1 MSKEKSKLQIATEQ
15 VEMLV
20 KQTNQK
26 LNELGDHAYCLN
38 NVLSIIQNQF
48 NKIRNLPPDT
58 QREYQKVKEVCLE
71 WKQYV
76 EKIEQDYNAAQ
87 KAEKVGGSVF
97 GGLGVSVAAM
107 GPTAAMGIATTF
119 GVASTGTAIS
129 SLSGAAATN
138 AALAW
143 LGGGTL
149 ATGGGGIAGGTALLA
164 LAGPVGWSIAGVSL
178 VGSAVLF
185 WLSMSEKKRLEN
197 IWLNISKRD
206 QKSYEMAIVEIKERI
221 KRITNETEK
230 LNNAIVEI
238 GSYGLDFSTMTEE
251 QQYTL
256 GSYVNLMFASSQ
268 LLVNPIMELQPNYS
282 EKQYYDFLSNRNK
295 IYENIP
301 FLKDAIVE
309 LRSKED
315 LVIYFANLLYKV
327 DTDKTDRKLLAKSF
341 RKNKEFCK
349 QMKINKNETDLEH
362 LLDVANEA
370 LRHAYDKQQ
379 PV

>member
-15 VEMLV
+15 VEILV

-26 LNELGDHAYCLN
+26 LNELGNHTYCLN

-48 NKIRNLPPDT
+48 DKIRNLPPER
-58 QREYQKVKEVCLE
+58 QREYQKVKERCWE
-71 WKQYV
+71 WRQHV
-76 EKIEQDYNAAQ
+76 EKIERDYNSAQ
-87 KAEKVGGSVF
+87 KAEKVGGAVF

-164 LAGPVGWSIAGVSL
+164 LAGPVGWSIAGAAL
-178 VGSAVLF
+178 LGSVVLF
-185 WLSMSEKKRLEN
+185 WLSKSEKERLEN

-206 QKSYEMAIVEIKERI
+206 QESYKLAIVEINERI
-221 KRITNETEK
+221 KSIINETEI
-230 LNNAIVEI
+230 LNKAIVEI
-238 GSYGLDFSTMTEE
+238 SSYGLDFSTMTED
-251 QQYTL
+251 QQNTL
-256 GSYVNLMFASSQ
+256 CSYVNLMLASSQ
-268 LLVNPIMELQPNYS
+268 LLVNPIMGLQPNYS
-282 EKQYYDFLSNRNK
+282 EEQYNDFLSNRNK
-295 IYENIP
+295 IHENLP
-301 FLKDAIVE
+301 FLKDDIVE
-309 LRSKED
+309 LRAKEN

-327 DTDKTDRKLLAKSF
+327 DTDKIDRKLLAKSF
-341 RKNKEFCK
+341 RKNKEFCR
-349 QMKINKNETDLEH
+349 QMEINKNETDLDR
-362 LLDVANEA
+362 LLDIANEA
-370 LRHAYDKQQ
+370 LIYDYNNQ
-379 PV
+379 

>member
-15 VEMLV
+15 VEILV

-26 LNELGDHAYCLN
+26 LNELGNHTYCLN

-48 NKIRNLPPDT
+48 DKIRNLPPER
-58 QREYQKVKEVCLE
+58 QREYQKVKESCWE
-71 WKQYV
+71 WRQHV
-76 EKIEQDYNAAQ
+76 EKIERDYNSAQ
-87 KAEKVGGSVF
+87 KAEKVGGAVF

-164 LAGPVGWSIAGVSL
+164 LAGPVGWSIAGAAL
-178 VGSAVLF
+178 LGSVVLF
-185 WLSMSEKKRLEN
+185 WLSKSEKERLEN

-206 QKSYEMAIVEIKERI
+206 QKSYELAIVEINERI
-221 KRITNETEK
+221 KRIINETEI
-230 LNNAIVEI
+230 LNKAIVEI
-238 GSYGLDFSTMTEE
+238 GSYGLDFSTMTED
-251 QQYTL
+251 QQNTL
-256 GSYVNLMFASSQ
+256 CSYVNLMFASSQ
-268 LLVNPIMELQPNYS
+268 LLVNPIMGLQPNYT
-282 EKQYYDFLSNRNK
+282 EKQYIDFLSYKKN
-295 IYENIP
+295 
-301 FLKDAIVE
+301 AIVD
-309 LRSKED
+309 LRAKED

-327 DTDKTDRKLLAKSF
+327 DTDKIDRKLLAKSF
-341 RKNKEFCK
+341 RKNKEFCR
-349 QMKINKNETDLEH
+349 QMEINKNETDLER
-362 LLDVANEA
+362 LFDISNEA
-370 LRHAYDKQQ
+370 LKYAYKN
-379 PV
+379 